1 MPGCSRGTPARRSST
16 TPSLR
21 EAVAAKLPSE
31 SGQLPGPRY
40 EDVPVGELARRQGVH
55 PIATVDELADPDAF
69 DSDEDLED
77 FLTFIY
83 ASRRA
88 ELG

>member
-1 MPGCSRGTPARRSST
+1 M
-16 TPSLR
+16 
-21 EAVAAKLPSE
+21 
-31 SGQLPGPRY
+31 
-40 EDVPVGELARRQGVH
+40 PVGEFARRQGVH

-88 ELG
+88 ALG

>member
-1 MPGCSRGTPARRSST
+1 MR
-16 TPSLR
+16 PSPP
-21 EAVAAKLPSE
+21 KLPSE

-40 EDVPVGELARRQGVH
+40 EDAPVGELARRQGEH

-77 FLTFIY
+77 VLTYIH